1 MRNCPF
7 MGGKPC
13 MGAGCVMYDT
23 KYGACI
29 FEPRDL
35 EVVTSSTNPFMVES
49 RLDGNPV

>member
-1 MRNCPF
+1 
-7 MGGKPC
+7 